1 MSAAAGA
8 TILVITCGSA
18 RVKLALFAAAEP
30 PLRLWS
36 GAVERIG
43 PANSRFHAV
52 DAKCAKMIN
61 ESGDIA
67 DHPKAARLSRT
78 GFAVGGRL
86 PQNAAHLRPIHRA
99 LPYCIHGSSHEHA

>member
-1 MSAAAGA
+1 MSAAARA
-8 TILVITCGSA
+8 TILVINCGSSS
-18 RVKLALFAAAEP
+18 VKFALFAAAEP
-30 PLRLWS
+30 ALRLWS

-43 PANSRFHAV
+43 LANGRSYTV
-52 DAKCAKMIN
+52 DAKCAKVIN

-67 DHPKAARLSRT
+67 DHPEAAKLSRS
-78 GFAVGGRL
+78 GFAAGGRL